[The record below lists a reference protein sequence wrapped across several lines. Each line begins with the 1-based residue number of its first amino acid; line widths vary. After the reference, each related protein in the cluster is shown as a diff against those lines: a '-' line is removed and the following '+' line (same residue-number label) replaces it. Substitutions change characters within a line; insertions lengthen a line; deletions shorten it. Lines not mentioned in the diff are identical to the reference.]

1 MTGEQQYDPK
11 LKEAM
16 AEIRAILHKH
26 DISAFVSLASPTHVE
41 YGLFVE
47 KPSWS
52 MIKWNDDKDSFV
64 FQLRTAHPEYTD
76 QTAHML
82 YGIRDTS
89 IYIASAVAEM
99 LDRLEKV
106 VDVEHMPGGHNI
118 RPDYRE

>member
-1 MTGEQQYDPK
+1 MSEQDYDPK

-16 AEIRAILHKH
+16 AEIRAVLHKH
-26 DISAFVSLASPTHVE
+26 DISGFVSLASPTHVE
-41 YGLFVE
+41 YGLFIE

-52 MIKWNDDKDSFV
+52 MVKWNDDGTFV
-64 FQLRTAHPEYTD
+64 FQVRKAHPERTD

-89 IYIASAVAEM
+89 KYIGGALDTM
-99 LDRLEKV
+99 LELLESQ
-106 VDVEHMPGGHNI
+106 VDVDHVPMSEHNV